1 MLTRLLS
8 RRARHEE
15 QMPVEAATG
24 APAAVLSRED
34 SLLLFVPDAGGMSF
48 RLFTVQDEETA
59 SAFVR
64 QQFPQLGG
72 KPLLFRPFRT
82 GARVD
87 AYQQGEVLVVIADP
101 SRPGTVYLSAFEDT
115 DSAESFARF
124 EVRNGL
130 DPNLVTVHPGMP
142 LIIKTAPASGPY
154 STPVPARP
162 APVGTVA
169 VPRTASQPVTPLQ
182 PLPAQPAVTAHV
194 APPAAIPTPQ
204 PRVAPQPSVAPQVR
218 VNAAQPRVVA
228 QPQVAA
234 KAKAA
239 PQKTKEA
246 RPGIVDSIRAWPG
259 WDTLPERVKGAST
272 LKWETYDEM
281 RTDPI
286 GDSQARVIVAAAA
299 AAAGIGAFWAG
310 PVAIVLYAL
319 AGLLG
324 WLACAYLTHFVGT
337 VFFPGRQSLENKQLL
352 FKTLSFANAPRM
364 IVAVGLVFGAFLPLM
379 PLIVLGVL
387 LWSLVAMVL
396 ATEYSLEIDRQS
408 ATLTAL
414 TSWLALFAISFVLPA
429 LVV

>member
-8 RRARHEE
+8 RRARQEE
-15 QMPVEAATG
+15 QAPVEAA

-59 SAFVR
+59 SAFV
-64 QQFPQLGG
+64 QQEFPQLGG

-87 AYQQGEVLVVIADP
+87 GDQQGEVLVVIADP

-142 LIIKTAPASGPY
+142 LIIETAPASGPY
-154 STPVPARP
+154 STPVPTRP
-162 APVGTVA
+162 APVGTMA
-169 VPRTASQPVTPLQ
+169 VPRTAAQPLTPPRAVTPPQ
-182 PLPAQPAVTAHV
+182 PLPAVTARV
-194 APPAAIPTPQ
+194 APVAATPMPQ
-204 PRVAPQPSVAPQVR
+204 ARVAPQVGVSAV
-218 VNAAQPRVVA
+218 QPRAVA
-228 QPQVAA
+228 QPKAAA
-234 KAKAA
+234 KAKPA
-239 PQKTKEA
+239 PQKTTDA
-246 RPGIVDSIRAWPG
+246 RPGIVDSIRDWPG
-259 WDTLPERVKGAST
+259 WDTLPERVKGASM

-281 RTDPI
+281 RTDAI

-310 PVAIVLYAL
+310 PVAVVLYAM
-319 AGLLG
+319 AGLVG

-337 VFFPGRQSLENKQLL
+337 VFFPGRQSLENKQVL
-352 FKTLSFANAPRM
+352 FKTLSFANAPRI

-414 TSWLALFAISFVLPA
+414 TSWLALFAISFVLPSV
-429 LVV
+429 LV

>member
-8 RRARHEE
+8 RRARQEE
-15 QMPVEAATG
+15 EEGPVEAQ

-34 SLLLFVPDAGGMSF
+34 ALLLFVPESGGMSF
-48 RLFTVQDEETA
+48 RLFTVQNEETA
-59 SAFVR
+59 EAFVR
-64 QQFPQLGG
+64 QEFPQLGG
-72 KPLLFRPFRT
+72 KPLLFRPFRA

-87 AYQQGEVLVVIADP
+87 ADQQGEVLVVIADP

-130 DPNLVTVHPGMP
+130 DPNLVSVHPGMP
-142 LIIKTAPASGPY
+142 IIIETAPAAGPY
-154 STPVPARP
+154 STPVAARP
-162 APVGTVA
+162 APVAATSL
-169 VPRTASQPVTPLQ
+169 PRTAAPPVTPPRPVTAPQ
-182 PLPAQPAVTAHV
+182 PLPAVTARV
-194 APPAAIPTPQ
+194 APVAAAATPQ
-204 PRVAPQPSVAPQVR
+204 PRVAPQVR
-218 VNAAQPRVVA
+218 VSAA

-234 KAKAA
+234 QPKAKAKVKAA
-239 PQKTKEA
+239 PQTTKA
-246 RPGIVDSIRAWPG
+246 PRPGIVDSIREWPG
-259 WDTLPERVKGAST
+259 WDTLPARVKGASM

-281 RTDPI
+281 RTDAI

-310 PVAIVLYAL
+310 PVAMVLYAL

-324 WLACAYLTHFVGT
+324 WLASAYLTHYVGT
-337 VFFPGRQSLENKQLL
+337 VFFPGRQSQENKRVL

-364 IVAVGLVFGAFLPLM
+364 LVVIGLVVGAFLPLM

-387 LWSLVAMVL
+387 IWSLVAMVL

-429 LVV
+429 LIV